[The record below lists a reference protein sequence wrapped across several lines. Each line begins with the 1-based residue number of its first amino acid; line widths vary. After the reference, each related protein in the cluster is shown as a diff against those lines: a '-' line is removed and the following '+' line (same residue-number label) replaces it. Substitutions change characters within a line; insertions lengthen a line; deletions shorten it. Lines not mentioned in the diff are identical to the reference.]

1 MLSVF
6 FSQYQYFMK
15 INIENKKK
23 LQANI
28 LVDSIENYFE
38 KKSAE
43 FEKLTYSSSY
53 EISKRTFNEY
63 NLDEII
69 RNSDIFGFSA
79 MLIKDLAE
87 LPIYKKLYKLN
98 LEIKKE
104 YHNKIETLQHRECH
118 SEIDFVE
125 KVYKF
130 IRPIIAKKLEKYL
143 IKYNFVEKCVWI
155 DEFKSDFSSL
165 IKLFDNPI

>member
-1 MLSVF
+1 
-6 FSQYQYFMK
+6 MK
-15 INIENKKK
+15 INIENQTV

-28 LVDSIENYFE
+28 LVDAIENFFL

-43 FEKLTYSSSY
+43 FEKLTYYSSSY

-63 NLDEII
+63 NLDEMI
-69 RNSDIFGFSA
+69 RNSDIFAFSA
-79 MLIKDLAE
+79 MLIKDLVE
-87 LPIYKKLYKLN
+87 LTIYKKLYKLN
-98 LEIKKE
+98 LEITKE
-104 YHNKIETLQHRECH
+104 YHNKIGALQHRECH
-118 SEIDFVE
+118 SEIEFVE

-130 IRPIIAKKLEKYL
+130 IKPIIAKKLELYL